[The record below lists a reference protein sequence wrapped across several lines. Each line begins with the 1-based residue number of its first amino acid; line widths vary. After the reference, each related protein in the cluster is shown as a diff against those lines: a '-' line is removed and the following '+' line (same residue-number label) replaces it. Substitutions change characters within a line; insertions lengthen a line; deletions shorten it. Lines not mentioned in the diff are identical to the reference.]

1 MPSCFNFDNKISCLM
16 RRKIKYFQIEWC
28 NTTENNAKLRLQ
40 INVIIMI
47 SF

>member
-1 MPSCFNFDNKISCLM
+1 MQILYFFIGELLKCIIS
-16 RRKIKYFQIEWC
+16 

-47 SF
+47 SI